1 MELAYRL
8 EESDFGEVLGHRSLY
23 QISAQ
28 DHHSECLTSNRTA
41 GDSTGLRVYAGS
53 HLIVR
58 FLVQYNELMNGK
70 SIMELGCG
78 IGGVGLLGTTFCSPE
93 LLVLTDGS
101 SRTYGILQK
110 NIDLVQEGRG
120 ADAFTCLRTPL
131 SWGNDIEIAVAQQLC
146 ADNTS
151 SVNLRYDVVLG
162 SELMYYSTSVETLIS
177 TVIKLTNHRG
187 LFIHGHIFRKA
198 GQELELIAQLAQHQ
212 WVTLEVP
219 CAEYISSH
227 ELSQNPSWWTARMLL
242 SGPVE
247 IIAQLQAQHP
257 KWIVFR
263 EEVTYPDSAD
273 MSDDDDL
280 VEGAG
285 VGNLF
290 G

>member
-1 MELAYRL
+1 MELSYRL

-110 NIDLVQEGRG
+110 NIDLVQ
-120 ADAFTCLRTPL
+120 A
-131 SWGNDIEIAVAQQLC
+131 
-146 ADNTS
+146 
-151 SVNLRYDVVLG
+151 
-162 SELMYYSTSVETLIS
+162 
-177 TVIKLTNHRG
+177 
-187 LFIHGHIFRKA
+187 
-198 GQELELIAQLAQHQ
+198 
-212 WVTLEVP
+212 
-219 CAEYISSH
+219 
-227 ELSQNPSWWTARMLL
+227 AR
-242 SGPVE
+242 
-247 IIAQLQAQHP
+247 A
-257 KWIVFR
+257 
-263 EEVTYPDSAD
+263 
-273 MSDDDDL
+273 
-280 VEGAG
+280 
-285 VGNLF
+285 
-290 G
+290 